1 MTESHAFTYY
11 ATIRWNGN
19 TGSGTADYRS
29 YERAYDVTAPGKP
42 TLLGS
47 SEPAF
52 RGDASRYNPEDLLV
66 ASLSA
71 CHMLWFLHLAVEAG
85 IVVTDYDDDAEGVMV
100 LDETGGGCFE
110 RVTLRPRVVLAPESD
125 TETAAALHE
134 TAHARCFIA
143 NSMNFPVLCEPEISS
158 VPPASQ
164 S

>member
-1 MTESHAFTYY
+1 MTKRHEFTYH
-11 ATIRWNGN
+11 ATIRWTGN
-19 TGSGTADYRS
+19 TGSGTSAYRD

-42 TLLGS
+42 VLLGS

-71 CHMLWFLHLAVEAG
+71 CHMLWYLHLACEAG

-100 LDETGGGCFE
+100 VDTTGGGRFE
-110 RVTLRPRVVLAPESD
+110 RVTLRPRIVLAPESD

-143 NSMNFPVLCEPEISS
+143 NSMNFPVTCEPEISS
-158 VPPASQ
+158 APASQ
-164 S
+164 G